1 MLKLLVLINLIVI
14 ISPTVNPYLIS
25 QVDASP
31 ATSSPSSDDDDDDD
45 DDDNDGSDPQ
55 DDSPQD
61 DSKGTDSSSDG
72 SGDDDDND
80 NGFEQTGDE
89 QNPIGGGDGASVD
102 EEPPTSTER
111 GGNPLEGLNLRN
123 LEKEK
128 ADCDKYLKSLGGSD
142 GTNVGDT
149 IENLFETKEEYCKRI
164 LGGAGIDI
172 LNTTM
177 TTTSEPMNQTG
188 LTNNNN
194 STEGDIIITEEG
206 TPSPCIIIR
215 EEGVPS
221 GPSQPQPQPSPTPC

>member
-14 ISPTVNPYLIS
+14 ISLNVNPYLIS

-31 ATSSPSSDDDDDDD
+31 ATSSPSSDDDDD
-45 DDDNDGSDPQ
+45 NDASGPQ

-61 DSKGTDSSSDG
+61 DSKGIDSSSNG

-89 QNPIGGGDGASVD
+89 QDPIGAGDGASVD

-111 GGNPLEGLNLRN
+111 GGNPLDGLNLRN

-149 IENLFETKEEYCKRI
+149 IENPFETKEEYCKRI
-164 LGGAGIDI
+164 GRARG
-172 LNTTM
+172 
-177 TTTSEPMNQTG
+177 
-188 LTNNNN
+188 
-194 STEGDIIITEEG
+194 
-206 TPSPCIIIR
+206 PCR
-215 EEGVPS
+215 
-221 GPSQPQPQPSPTPC
+221 